1 MSTRSTSTDLVP
13 PFFDPE
19 SVIRNR
25 RGNLGDPSLLFDF
38 EEINMANNNN
48 NVQGPPPAGPNV
60 LAPDLRPMEEL
71 LQAPTDGVGDAIVV
85 PPVLAIGGNLLT
97 QNTQEALT
105 IIENKSKVPKKLED
119 PGKFLIPCV
128 LQDLEV
134 FNSLADYGASINL
147 MPLSIYEKLG
157 ARPLKPT

>member
-71 LQAPTDGVGDAIVV
+71 LQARTDGVGDAIVV
-85 PPVLAIGGNLLT
+85 PPVLASQFELKIGLLNLVT
-97 QNTQEALT
+97 S
-105 IIENKSKVPKKLED
+105 ISFHGFENND
-119 PGKFLIPCV
+119 PYSHI
-128 LQDLEV
+128 
-134 FNSLADYGASINL
+134 
-147 MPLSIYEKLG
+147 
-157 ARPLKPT
+157 